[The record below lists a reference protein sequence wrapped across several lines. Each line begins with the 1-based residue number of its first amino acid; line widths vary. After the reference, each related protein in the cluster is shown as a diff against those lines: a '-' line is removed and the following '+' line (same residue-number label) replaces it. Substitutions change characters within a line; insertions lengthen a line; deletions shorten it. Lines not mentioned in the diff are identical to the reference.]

1 MKLTKYYK
9 FKIILI
15 ATLLSIYVLCFT
27 TEFENRMKE
36 RINIS
41 EGFMKHKKLQAQN
54 LNGMYK
60 TADSSSIT
68 KSIKKSNAY
77 NTIKT
82 QNQNT
87 NTNTNKNPNNNNLGI
102 GNANEVFNLAEK
114 QEPIAIDTNI
124 GNGPIYATGWIK
136 YFKFTPTTEMKNAM
150 SKNPRTFI
158 VNGQYNE
165 QAKLF
170 PKAILDV
177 KVSDGLN
184 ELYLHIRNKFSFYAV
199 LLKNNLNILTSR
211 QVSLFIFVYIFNLNF
226 KFGFCFLMFIFLLE
240 IKIML

>member
-1 MKLTKYYK
+1 MKLNKYYQ

-15 ATLLSIYVLCFT
+15 ATLLSIDILCFT

-41 EGFMKHKKLQAQN
+41 EGFMKHKKIQAQN
-54 LNGMYK
+54 LNAMYK
-60 TADSSSIT
+60 TSDSSSAV
-68 KSIKKSNAY
+68 KSKTNALNKY
-77 NTIKT
+77 N
-82 QNQNT
+82 
-87 NTNTNKNPNNNNLGI
+87 NPNPNSGANDNPNNLGI
-102 GNANEVFNLAEK
+102 ANTNEVFNLSEK
-114 QEPIAIDTNI
+114 QEPAAIETNI

-136 YFKFTPTTEMKNAM
+136 YFKFSSTTEMKNAM
-150 SKNPRTFI
+150 GKNPRSFI

-170 PKAILDV
+170 PNAKLDV

-211 QVSLFIFVYIFNLNF
+211 QVNSIE
-226 KFGFCFLMFIFLLE
+226 FC
-240 IKIML
+240 